1 MPKFRSL
8 SLAEAMIKTASG
20 KRAQVIKEYL
30 GFIEQ
35 LGRDE
40 AGHLQV
46 DEGESIAAVRR
57 RLGDAARQAGLD
69 LRIRRTGEEIY
80 FWVEKVTR
88 RRRSRRSSQ

>member
-30 GFIEQ
+30 GFIER
-35 LGRDE
+35 LGPDE